1 LIDIKTTSAASHFT
15 QSAVMPAKARLAVP
29 QAFQNRKA
37 ETFLKRW
44 INRKRTF
51 SIGTMQCAIVDM
63 FEPTDRPARHL
74 QAALIL
80 PPPGAWRPVENA
92 NFSMSPASKR
102 LALREGY
109 LKIAPLNAESSIAI
123 SGPESPTPAILT
135 QARSQKPTFRIRPT
149 KGWAAL
155 NVRELWKFRDLLWI
169 LVERDIKVIYK
180 QTALGMIWVALQP
193 LIAAIILAVIF
204 GRVARLPSDGVPY
217 LLFVFCGLTPWI
229 YFSQA
234 LQRGSNS
241 VVRNSQL
248 VSKVYFPRMLIPL
261 SHTFAAL
268 VDFSVMLVVLFIF
281 MAVYRVPP
289 TLRLAAIPGFLF
301 LMAIT
306 ASGMALWFSAL
317 SVKYRDCNYAL
328 PFFIQIWMYAS
339 PVVYPTSMVPGR
351 WQALWAVNPAVGFI
365 EGFRWAVLGRSA
377 LNLNILFVSIIM
389 STLALLSGAFFF
401 RRVERS
407 FADII

>member
-1 LIDIKTTSAASHFT
+1 MKLEPGGLCKREQSSAA
-15 QSAVMPAKARLAVP
+15 PLARSERDL
-29 QAFQNRKA
+29 N
-37 ETFLKRW
+37 
-44 INRKRTF
+44 
-51 SIGTMQCAIVDM
+51 VD
-63 FEPTDRPARHL
+63 L
-74 QAALIL
+74 
-80 PPPGAWRPVENA
+80 
-92 NFSMSPASKR
+92 
-102 LALREGY
+102 
-109 LKIAPLNAESSIAI
+109 LNAESPIAI
-123 SGPESPTPAILT
+123 SRPESPAPAVLA
-135 QARSQKPTFRIRPT
+135 QARSQKPTLRIRPT

-155 NVRELWKFRDLLWI
+155 NIGELWKFRDLLWI

-180 QTALGMIWVALQP
+180 QTALGMTWVALQP

-204 GRVARLPSDGVPY
+204 GRVAGLPSDGWPY

-268 VDFSVMLVVLFIF
+268 VDFAVMLIMLFIF

-289 TLRLAAIPGFLF
+289 TVRLVAVPGFLF

-306 ASGMALWFSAL
+306 ASGIALWFSAL

-339 PVVYPTSMVPGR
+339 PVVWPTSMVSGR
-351 WQALWAVNPAVGFI
+351 WQMLLALNPAVGFI

-377 LNLNILFVSIIM
+377 LNLNILLVSILM
-389 STLALLSGAFFF
+389 SVLALFSGAFFF
-401 RRVERS
+401 RRVERY